1 MKDKKD
7 KIYYFQE
14 KSNDI
19 LDLQDELTTEEI
31 GIYFILKAGYFKYS
45 GELTKEN
52 IYQRCKF
59 FGDKIKMDS
68 MISKLF
74 DLQDGLLVNSNWLSE
89 INSIKQLSE
98 KRKQIAEK
106 RWNEEGLKQKGSKSE
121 AKRKQKEPK
130 KPSGLF
136 GNPKEPK
143 ETLNDN
149 VNKDDNVNEYD
160 NVNNNFN
167 IMENHKIKTKK
178 FIKPTIQEI
187 KDYCLERNNIVNVE
201 KFFNYYEANGW
212 KVGKN
217 PMKDWKACIRTW
229 ESNNYNNNNQQA
241 KTNNLA
247 YDPNADYSKDGGFY
261 D

>member
-106 RWNEEGLKQKGSKSE
+106 RWNEEGLKQKGSKKE
-121 AKRKQKEPK
+121 AKRKQKKPK
-130 KPSGLF
+130 KTQSVFL
-136 GNPKEPK
+136 
-143 ETLNDN
+143 
-149 VNKDDNVNEYD
+149 
-160 NVNNNFN
+160 
-167 IMENHKIKTKK
+167 
-178 FIKPTIQEI
+178 KPAIQEI
-187 KDYCLERNNIVNVE
+187 KDYCLERNNIVNAE

-217 PMKDWKACIRTW
+217 PMKDWKACVRTW
-229 ESNNYNNNNQQA
+229 ESNNFNNNQGETKRFMTAQEI
-241 KTNNLA
+241 KEYNNKKMI
-247 YDPNADYSKDGGFY
+247 ADFIARNKGGNNNE
-261 D
+261 